1 MSTPDVR
8 EPDASGALAA
18 TAVPDATAATDA
30 AAVRAAAAV
39 PDVATVPD
47 VAAVPPARNPSHF
60 RPSASQVLESPH
72 PAESAHTTESAAESA
87 FAADLGRA
95 PAGTVTL
102 YDVARLAGVST
113 ATVSRVLHGQDR
125 VRDSTRARVREVID
139 QLGYVPDSAAQSLS
153 RRQKS
158 VIGLVCVERMAPHQ
172 YDIESMSLLFYDE
185 ILRGVEARIRDHN
198 WSLLITYLRE
208 ENNVDL
214 ARLQTLSGKVDGLLI
229 GEGIVPSA
237 ELARLAERLPVVVVA
252 GDPDERAAD
261 VVTADNRSGSA
272 ALVTHLI
279 EEHGRRRLFH
289 VDGPH
294 SAPDAKERRIALNE
308 VIQSHPGTVLIGSH
322 CGRFSAQSGEEAGEK
337 LLADR
342 SELPDA
348 IVCANDQMAIGVL
361 QALARGGVS
370 VPEELS
376 VTGFDDIF
384 PGSLFDPSLTTIHQ
398 PMRLL
403 GERACSRLLDRIAR
417 PDLPTTVELLPTEL
431 VLRKSCGCPPGTAA
445 RTLATSPRT
454 SAADLVAASTAA
466 ASPAARGRR
475 HVHPTSE
482 S

>member
-1 MSTPDVR
+1 MSTSDVR
-8 EPDASGALAA
+8 EPDAVGAAD
-18 TAVPDATAATDA
+18 T
-30 AAVRAAAAV
+30 
-39 PDVATVPD
+39 
-47 VAAVPPARNPSHF
+47 AAVPPARDPSHIAL
-60 RPSASQVLESPH
+60 SGSQVP
-72 PAESAHTTESAAESA
+72 ESALAAEA
-87 FAADLGRA
+87 GRIA
-95 PAGTVTL
+95 PSPVTL

-125 VRDSTRARVREVID
+125 VRDSTRARVRDVID

-153 RRQKS
+153 RRHKS
-158 VIGLVCVERMAPHQ
+158 VIGLVCVERLAPHQ

-214 ARLQTLSGKVDGLLI
+214 ARLQSLSGKVDGLLI

-252 GDPDERAAD
+252 GDPAEQAAD
-261 VVTADNRSGSA
+261 VVTADNRAGSA
-272 ALVTHLI
+272 ALVNHLI

-289 VDGPH
+289 VDGPP
-294 SAPDAKERRIALNE
+294 SAPDAKERRIALNQT
-308 VIQSHPGTVLIGSH
+308 VQSHPGAELVGSH
-322 CGRFSAQSGEEAGEK
+322 CGRFSVQSGEEAGEK
-337 LLADR
+337 ILADR
-342 SELPDA
+342 AALPDA
-348 IVCANDQMAIGVL
+348 VVCANDQMAIGVL
-361 QALARGGVS
+361 QALTRGGVR

-384 PGSLFDPSLTTIHQ
+384 PGSLFEPSLTTVHQ

-403 GERACSRLLDRIAR
+403 GERACARLLDRIAR
-417 PDLPTTVELLPTEL
+417 PDLPTQVELLPTEL

-445 RTLATSPRT
+445 RTLATSAPALRAEPA
-454 SAADLVAASTAA
+454 SASAG
-466 ASPAARGRR
+466 PPARGRR
-475 HVHPTSE
+475 HFRPASE